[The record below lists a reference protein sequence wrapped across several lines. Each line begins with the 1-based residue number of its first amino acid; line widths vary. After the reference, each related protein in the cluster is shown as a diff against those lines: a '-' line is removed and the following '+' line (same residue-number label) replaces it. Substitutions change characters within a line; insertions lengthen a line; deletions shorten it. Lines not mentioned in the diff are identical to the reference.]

1 MSSIRNRG
9 RHRKPRQSRT
19 SSLIRGGVITGVV
32 GTVAVAGT
40 AGSALADE
48 KPTER
53 TGELPTLDGVLA
65 DSVATAAAAT
75 ESYASETTLDRA
87 TEHAQNQAIAEAQQA
102 AAERRAA
109 EEAAR
114 EAAAREAEEREAAR
128 RAAEAEA
135 QAQEEAE
142 AAAAAEAQ
150 TTSAAEPAGGSG
162 AGLATGSAATVLD
175 FVRAQLGDAYSMGS
189 SGPDAWDCS
198 GLVQAAYASAGVPL
212 PRVSSAQSTA
222 GTQVSLDALQPGD
235 ILYWGAAG
243 SAYHVAIYAGDGT
256 FIGAQN
262 PSTGVAQRDLAWDPP
277 TGAVRV
283 L

>member
-198 GLVQAAYASAGVPL
+198 GLVQAAYAS
-212 PRVSSAQSTA
+212 SAQSTA